1 MTFTYGF
8 RTIFRLVVVV
18 VIIVV
23 VVDVVAVVL
32 VDVVV
37 LLVVGISLV
46 FLFHPQFQPD
56 FVVVLSGVVVV
67 LSHPPFGFQV
77 VGVEV

>member
-1 MTFTYGF
+1 MTLTYGF

-18 VIIVV
+18 VVV
-23 VVDVVAVVL
+23 VVVL

-37 LLVVGISLV
+37 LVVVRISLV
-46 FLFHPQFQPD
+46 FLFNPQFQLD
-56 FVVVLSGVVVV
+56 FVVLLSGVVVV